1 MGEVRAAGRELGLTG
16 GARGATVTAAEAA
29 ARPGDTGA
37 GNPGDTGLTGAGPG
51 DPGAAK
57 PTGA

>member
-1 MGEVRAAGRELGLTG
+1 MGEVRAAGRELGLTEG
-16 GARGATVTAAEAA
+16 VRGATVTVAEAA
-29 ARPGDTGA
+29 GRPGDTGA